1 MPVLTLAELVVD
13 QAIGIAIGVA
23 AIVAAP
29 KAGPKLASLSH
40 DLSDAV
46 TLAMI
51 PVASAT
57 GQAILGKATGGV
69 RWYGQQL
76 SGLIDEA
83 TTEPAAARIR
93 QGERPL
99 LCSFNFKIPS
109 DPVAILD
116 MVKPMIK
123 QAGGT
128 VVGENADVTFS
139 IPTVVG
145 RFNGACTLVEPS
157 VINIAVTDKPDIVS
171 CKMVQQQ
178 LTLYITQAV
187 KMYRQQSKASQATN
201 GTAPHGVASNGRI
214 NGK

>member
-40 DLSDAV
+40 TLSDTV
-46 TLAMI
+46 RLAMI
-51 PVASAT
+51 PAASAT
-57 GQAILGKATGGV
+57 GQAIVGKATGGV

-171 CKMVQQQ
+171 CNMVRDQ
-178 LTLYITQAV
+178 LAKYITQAV
-187 KMYRQQSKASQATN
+187 VMYREQSNGARAAVVTN
-201 GTAPHGVASNGRI
+201 GETI
-214 NGK
+214 NG

>member
-1 MPVLTLAELVVD
+1 
-13 QAIGIAIGVA
+13 
-23 AIVAAP
+23 
-29 KAGPKLASLSH
+29 
-40 DLSDAV
+40 
-46 TLAMI
+46 MI
-51 PVASAT
+51 PAASAT
-57 GQAILGKATGGV
+57 GQAIVGKATGGV

-116 MVKPMIK
+116 MVKPMI
-123 QAGGT
+123 QEAGGT

-171 CKMVQQQ
+171 CNMVRDQ
-178 LTLYITQAV
+178 LAKYITQAV
-187 KMYRQQSKASQATN
+187 VMYREQSNGAQAAQMTN
-201 GTAPHGVASNGRI
+201 GVTSDVRSNGTH
-214 NGK
+214 

>member
-40 DLSDAV
+40 SLSDTV
-46 TLAMI
+46 RLAMI
-51 PVASAT
+51 PAASAT
-57 GQAILGKATGGV
+57 GQAIVGKATGGV

-93 QGERPL
+93 QGEGPL

-123 QAGGT
+123 EAGGT
-128 VVGENADVTFS
+128 VVGENADVSFS

-201 GTAPHGVASNGRI
+201 GTATHGAASNGRI

>member
-46 TLAMI
+46 KLAMI
-51 PVASAT
+51 PAASAT
-57 GQAILGKATGGV
+57 GRAIVGKATGGV
-69 RWYGQQL
+69 RWYGQQV

-99 LCSFNFKIPS
+99 LCSFNFKIPN

-123 QAGGT
+123 EAGGT

-145 RFNGACTLVEPS
+145 RFDGACTLVEPL

-171 CKMVQQQ
+171 CKMVRDQ
-178 LTLYITQAV
+178 LAKYITQAV
-187 KMYRQQSKASQATN
+187 VMYREQSNGARAAHVTN
-201 GTAPHGVASNGRI
+201 GETSDGRRNGTH
-214 NGK
+214 